1 MEAAGYQRT
10 VHAGA
15 QKCMVVVDWMG
26 IPVAAEVM
34 GMLVA
39 DTIVAPVAL
48 ACGARGAPG
57 VALE

>member
-1 MEAAGYQRT
+1 MEAAGPQQT

-15 QKCMVVVDWMG
+15 RKCMVAVYSMG
-26 IPVAAEVM
+26 IPVAADMM

-39 DTIVAPVAL
+39 DKIVASVAL
-48 ACGARGAPG
+48 ACDAQGVPG